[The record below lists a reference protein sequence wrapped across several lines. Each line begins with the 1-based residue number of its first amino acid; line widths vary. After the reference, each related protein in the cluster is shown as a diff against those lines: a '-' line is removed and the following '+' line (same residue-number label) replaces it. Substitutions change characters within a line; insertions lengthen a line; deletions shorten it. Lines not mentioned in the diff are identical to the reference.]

1 MEGTIS
7 YKQSK
12 FNSSNLYIR
21 MDQAASVMSDPSSAL
36 YIKFYPTLN
45 ASAVRLPTRAV
56 FVIANSLVVADK
68 ALSAKRGYNL
78 RVVETLVGARILA
91 QAVGLSLSPEDRIT
105 YREVV
110 GRFAGEQPGADMG
123 ADALEAAI
131 TRLEAHLDVLKPRMA
146 DGAELGVT
154 MEEMVQMSGL
164 APDAFHEVYLSWV
177 DSESPRPLHRARRD

>member
-12 FNSSNLYIR
+12 FNSYNLCIR

-91 QAVGLSLSPEDRIT
+91 QAVGLGGVR
-105 YREVV
+105 REAGREAAV
-110 GRFAGEQPGADMG
+110 GVEPTNERFAGACLTTWLRSRGRLILMAVPASRQPHFRGPRPGRPA
-123 ADALEAAI
+123 ADA
-131 TRLEAHLDVLKPRMA
+131 
-146 DGAELGVT
+146 
-154 MEEMVQMSGL
+154 
-164 APDAFHEVYLSWV
+164 
-177 DSESPRPLHRARRD
+177 RP

>member
-1 MEGTIS
+1 
-7 YKQSK
+7 
-12 FNSSNLYIR
+12 

-36 YIKFYPTLN
+36 YIRFYPSLT

-78 RVVETLVGARILA
+78 RVVETIVGARILA
-91 QAVGLSLSPEDRIT
+91 QAVGLPLAPADRIT
-105 YREVV
+105 YREVI

-123 ADALEAAI
+123 ADALEDAI
-131 TRLEAHLDVLKPRMA
+131 TSLEPRLDVLKPCAA
-146 DGAELGVT
+146 DGAQLGVT

-164 APDAFHEVYLSWV
+164 ALDAFHEVYLSWV
-177 DSESPRPLHRARRD
+177 DSKSPDPPHHAYHS